1 MGRRSL
7 KDARRQAIR
16 QSPKDDKEVILA
28 DTSVWIGLLNGRL
41 GTQVSSD
48 RALNLVTCGPI
59 AQEVLQG
66 LRENPMAESFRE
78 SFRGIPRLSDPLPFS
93 TFQEAAE
100 IYSHGRRKG
109 FTIRSST
116 DCLIAAIAI
125 HNDVPVWH
133 KDRDFTA
140 IARFTRLRVHRWPG
154 LTLL

>member
-1 MGRRSL
+1 
-7 KDARRQAIR
+7 
-16 QSPKDDKEVILA
+16 VILA
-28 DTSVWIGLLNGRL
+28 DTSVWIDLLNGRL
-41 GTQVSSD
+41 GAQVSSD
-48 RALNLVTCGPI
+48 RALRLVTCGPI

-66 LRENPMAESFRE
+66 LRENPLAQLFRE

-109 FTIRSST
+109 YTIRSST

-125 HNDVPVWH
+125 QNDVPVWH
-133 KDRDFTA
+133 KDRDFTV
-140 IARFTRLRVHRWPG
+140 IAGFTRLRVYHWPG